1 MFRSSII
8 RPSSSLFLIV
18 CISLICCLLGCSK
31 SEVQPQQTQRVAQ
44 TEPQKLYLRSQQEL
58 ARAEYKQAYVD
69 YQKAV
74 SMDQGVANTSHLSSI
89 LYSWAISKSEPEDIP
104 LLKRQKQVWL
114 APRQFAL
121 REGLLALGVDK
132 DKRII
137 HAFGLGIAPGN
148 VKNPAQR
155 SMMARKTAE
164 ADAAAWVARLA
175 TWSEAGV
182 SCPFD
187 ISSQTLVGMETFK
200 ELWVDDTIYVIRVQ
214 APVDCLK

>member
-1 MFRSSII
+1 MMFRNIMV
-8 RPSSSLFLIV
+8 LIV
-18 CISLICCLLGCSK
+18 CTLLISCLLGCSK
-31 SEVQPQQTQRVAQ
+31 SEVQPQAQRVAQ
-44 TEPQKLYLRSQQEL
+44 TEPQKLYLKSQQEL
-58 ARAEYKQAYVD
+58 ARAEYKQAYSD

-89 LYSWAISKSEPEDIP
+89 LYSWAISKSEPEDVP
-104 LLKRQKQVWL
+104 LLKGQKQVWL

-121 REGLLALGVDK
+121 REGLLALGVDR

-148 VKNPAQR
+148 IKNPAQR

-187 ISSQTLVGMETFK
+187 ISSQTLMGMETHK